1 MAFIDLARFITRD
14 MRMSH
19 VYQPVMLLALLR
31 NGGRLSARAIAKEL
45 LRHDESQIEYYT
57 ETTNNMVGKVLRNR
71 GIVEKDGQDY
81 VLKSFSSLRANQVKQ
96 LVADCKA
103 KLEEY
108 KAKRGDAIWQ
118 HRRLSAGYVSGTL
131 KFEVLKR
138 ARRYCESCGVS
149 GDEKAL
155 EVDHIVPRSKG
166 GSDELS
172 NLQAL
177 CYSCNAMKRDR
188 DSTDFRVRFY
198 DAREKGCFFCEI
210 TKARIVAQN
219 ELAYLVRDGF
229 PVTPLHS
236 LIIPKRHAVSYF
248 DLRPSEISACH
259 ALISGAKADIEKQDA
274 DVSGFNIGMNSGETA
289 GQSVFHCHIHLIPR
303 RRGDV
308 ERPRG
313 GVRHVIP
320 GKGHY

>member
-1 MAFIDLARFITRD
+1 MAFADLAKFITRD

-19 VYQPVMLLALLR
+19 IYQPVMLLALLR
-31 NGGRLSARAIAKEL
+31 NGGRLPASVIAKEL
-45 LRHDESQIEYYT
+45 LQHDESQIEYYT
-57 ETTNNMVGKVLRNR
+57 AITHNMVGKVLRNR
-71 GIVEKDGQDY
+71 GVVEKDGQDY
-81 VLKSFSSLRANQVKQ
+81 ILNGFPSLKANQVKQ
-96 LVADCKA
+96 LIAECNT

-118 HRRLSAGYVSGTL
+118 HRRMSVGYISGTL
-131 KFEVLKR
+131 KYEVLKR
-138 ARRYCESCGVS
+138 ARFHCELCGVPAR
-149 GDEKAL
+149 EKAL
-155 EVDHIVPRSKG
+155 EVDHIVPRNKG
-166 GSDELS
+166 GSDDVP

-188 DSTDFRVRFY
+188 DNTDFRERFY
-198 DAREKGCFFCEI
+198 DNREKGCLFCEI
-210 TKARIVAQN
+210 PTTRVVAQN

-236 LIIPKRHAVSYF
+236 LIIPKRHVVSYF
-248 DLRPSEISACH
+248 DLRPSEISRCH
-259 ALISGAKADIEKQDA
+259 ALSAEAKAAIEKEDS
-274 DVSGFNIGMNSGETA
+274 DVTGFNLGINSGEAA

-308 ERPRG
+308 EKPRG

-320 GKGHY
+320 GKGSY